1 MLNRSATNTRI
12 ARKSASKPSPL
23 NRWRRHN
30 ALKRHSRLISATDL
44 YRGEGEGR
52 RWGGWE
58 QSVATSVGRKPLGNR
73 VPDEDKNS
81 VEFARA
87 AAGKLERKG
96 ARVWLPPVSARFCL
110 REFHPANRTPRPPL
124 SLSSLAIL
132 LLRGGGAISSTPRA
146 EWNCQPCFSGGHH
159 RAVPIGHGPRPAI
172 DPRGTREALV
182 HRPRRIR
189 PSFRQGLYFM
199 CVCVRVYVFYSN
211 HVLDDCIFLA
221 SFLFCASN
229 M

>member
-1 MLNRSATNTRI
+1 MVESRASRRRSAGNHLETASQTKIRTR
-12 ARKSASKPSPL
+12 L
-23 NRWRRHN
+23 N
-30 ALKRHSRLISATDL
+30 LP
-44 YRGEGEGR
+44 GR
-52 RWGGWE
+52 QQENWKGKGRVCGFRPFPPGTAETGGN
-58 QSVATSVGRKPLGNR
+58 GGNH
-73 VPDEDKNS
+73 
-81 VEFARA
+81 
-87 AAGKLERKG
+87 
-96 ARVWLPPVSARFCL
+96 FCL
-110 REFHPANRTPRPPL
+110 REFHPANRAPRPPL

-199 CVCVRVYVFYSN
+199 CVCVYVCMFFIP
-211 HVLDDCIFLA
+211 VT
-221 SFLFCASN
+221 
-229 M
+229 